1 MLYWSDSAGAA
12 VYIEE
17 KKVGHIEDIMLE
29 PDKKT
34 ITGFL
39 LEKRN
44 QDIRPRY
51 FSFLQI
57 KVMQRNL
64 VYLKDLTG
72 IETLTKEMK
81 KRVIFSEGFLN
92 NPVIDEKGRFI
103 GRVEDIAFDPGNGVI
118 KEIIISES
126 ILEDLWFGR
135 KKMPVLGHVEFSR
148 ELISIDKYTREEITA
163 LNKGLKNWLEI
174 NSNSKN

>member
-1 MLYWSDSAGAA
+1 MLYWSESAGAT
-12 VYIEE
+12 VYIED

-57 KVMQRNL
+57 KVIERNF
-64 VYLKDLTG
+64 VYLKDLTCVK
-72 IETLTKEMK
+72 TLTKEIR
-81 KRVIFSEGFLN
+81 KRVIFSEGIIN
-92 NPVIDEKGRFI
+92 NPVKDEKGKII
-103 GRVEDIAFDPGNGVI
+103 GRVADIAFDPGNGVI

-126 ILEDLWFGR
+126 FFEDIWFGR

-148 ELISIDKYTREEITA
+148 ELISVDKDTREEITV

-174 NSNSKN
+174 NKNK

>member
-1 MLYWSDSAGAA
+1 MLYWSESAGAT
-12 VYIEE
+12 VYIED

-57 KVMQRNL
+57 KVMERNL
-64 VYLKDLTG
+64 VYLKDLTC
-72 IETLTKEMK
+72 IKTLTKEIRK
-81 KRVIFSEGFLN
+81 KVIFSEGIIN
-92 NPVIDEKGRFI
+92 NPVIDEKGKFI
-103 GRVEDIAFDPGNGVI
+103 GRVADIAFDPGNGVI

-126 ILEDLWFGR
+126 ILEDIWFGR

-148 ELISIDKYTREEITA
+148 ELISVDKDTCDEITV

-174 NSNSKN
+174 NK